1 MVSQIPHPE
10 RHVMGQGDGDVTTI
24 VDMGTTTVRRD
35 PQGARGSR
43 AAR

>member
-1 MVSQIPHPE
+1 
-10 RHVMGQGDGDVTTI
+10 MGQGDGDVATA
-24 VDMGTTTVRRD
+24 VSMGTVTVRRD